1 MVWWE
6 RDNMTATG
14 KEVARRKAAAREAGQ
29 RSQSSGKRG
38 GLIDRLVGGGERD
51 GSLEDWIGQ
60 AGT

>member
-1 MVWWE
+1 
-6 RDNMTATG
+6 MTATG